1 MHRIKNM
8 VQVVVISSINQK
20 SGKTLLTAHLS
31 IMLAKEYK
39 TAVFDGTNNSGLS
52 DFIAKRHTLNL
63 GKDYN
68 LPIPDYKTL
77 TKQNFETIENYD
89 VVILDSP
96 DSKYFCH
103 ADIFIT
109 PMRETDGISSLS
121 SGGSLYASLIWEAKK
136 QRAAKNKSA
145 FKWVVVPND
154 EYNKEEYQ
162 ILEKTSKLLGFS
174 VAPYFTNRPEYEQGL
189 KEGITVIDKDMP
201 KLKTLFDLPDLYARR
216 DLKKLTD
223 FIWQK
228 S

>member
-1 MHRIKNM
+1 M
-8 VQVVVISSINQK
+8 VQVIVISSVNQK

-31 IMLAKEYK
+31 VMLAKEYK
-39 TAVFDGTNNSGLS
+39 TAVFGGANNSTLS

-77 TKQNFETIENYD
+77 NKQTFETIENYD

-96 DSKYFCH
+96 DSKYFCQ

-109 PMRETDGISSLS
+109 PMRENEGINALS
-121 SGGSLYASLIWEAKK
+121 SSNSLYATLVWNSKK
-136 QRAAKNKSA
+136 QRASSNKNT
-145 FKWVVVPND
+145 FKWIVVPND

-162 ILEKTSKLLGFS
+162 ILEKSSKLLGFS
-174 VAPYFTNRPEYEQGL
+174 IAPYFTDRPEYTQGL
-189 KEGITVIDKDMP
+189 KTGITVIDKDIP

>member
-1 MHRIKNM
+1 M
-8 VQVVVISSINQK
+8 VQVVVISSINKK

-31 IMLAKEYK
+31 VMLAKEYK
-39 TAVFDGTNNSGLS
+39 TAVFDGANNLALS

-77 TKQNFETIENYD
+77 TKQNFENIANYD
-89 VVILDSP
+89 VVVLDSP
-96 DSKYFCH
+96 DSKYFCY

-109 PMRETDGISSLS
+109 PMSGREGLSALS
-121 SGGSLYASLIWEAKK
+121 SGNSLYAGLIWEAKK
-136 QRAAKNKSA
+136 QRAANNKNT

-154 EYNKEEYQ
+154 TYSTEEYQ
-162 ILEKTSKLLGFS
+162 TLEKNSKLLGFS

-189 KEGITVIDKDMP
+189 KTGITVVDKDMP

-223 FIWQK
+223 FIWQN